1 MSLKVL
7 KSLTVVVCVCVVGEV
22 VCLGGTIYTAIQRHR
37 YDADNTPKNIVVPAG
52 IPVPQVG
59 K

>member
-1 MSLKVL
+1 MSLKIL
-7 KSLTVVVCVCVVGEV
+7 KSLTVLVGICVVGEV
-22 VCLGGTIYTAIQRHR
+22 FCLGGTIYTAVQRRHFEI
-37 YDADNTPKNIVVPAG
+37 DNTPKTIVVPAG

>member
-1 MSLKVL
+1 MSLKIL
-7 KSLTVVVCVCVVGEV
+7 KSLTVLVGICVVGEV
-22 VCLGGTIYTAIQRHR
+22 VCLGGTIYTAVQRHK
-37 YDADNTPKNIVVPAG
+37 YEVQNTPTNIVVPAG